1 MQTLSFD
8 VAGMTCGD
16 CRVKVE
22 HGLAILDGVRRAKVD
37 LDPGLATVVVDPAL
51 VSPAQIMSA
60 INEAGFSAAWRHAE
74 GRP

>member
-8 VAGMTCGD
+8 VAGMTCGG

-22 HGLAILDGVRRAKVD
+22 HGLGMLDGVSRATVD

-60 INEAGFSAAWRHAE
+60 INKAGFSVAWRHAAKQ
-74 GRP
+74 P